1 MANIFAREDRDNM
14 SSRDPLYGDS
24 THTDP
29 FQAAQKHDSGNAQ
42 DKARNAADEAKA
54 KGEQAMDMAQ
64 QKGQEAKD
72 TAKQK
77 ADEVAGMAHERAD
90 QGIDK
95 SAEGLD
101 QAADALRQQ
110 GQQRGG
116 TVGNVASTAAD
127 QLEGASSYLQGK
139 DSSQMMDDL
148 EDLIRRKPT
157 ESLLAAAGIGFVL
170 SRVFR

>member
-1 MANIFAREDRDNM
+1 M
-14 SSRDPLYGDS
+14 SNRDPLYGDS

-29 FQAAQKHDSGNAQ
+29 FQAAQKHDTGTSGTQ
-42 DKARNAADEAKA
+42 DQVRDAAEQAKA
-54 KGEQAMDMAQ
+54 KGEQAMGTAQ
-64 QKGQEAKD
+64 QKGQEAKE

-101 QAADALRQQ
+101 QAAEALRQQ

-139 DSSQMMDDL
+139 DSSQLMDDL

-170 SRVFR
+170 SRIFR

>member
-1 MANIFAREDRDNM
+1 MSNRD
-14 SSRDPLYGDS
+14 SLYGDS

-29 FQAAQKHDSGNAQ
+29 FEAAQKRNTGTGTAQ
-42 DKARNAADEAKA
+42 NQMRDKTEEAKA
-54 KGEQAMDMAQ
+54 KGEHAMDAAQ
-64 QKGQEAKD
+64 EKGQEARE

-77 ADEVAGMAHERAD
+77 VDQASGMAHERAD

-101 QAADALRQQ
+101 QAADKLRQQ

-170 SRVFR
+170 SKIFR